1 MPKYAY
7 RCDCCQTEWTS
18 WASISVPIPTECPEC
33 VQGTPYRVPPDS
45 LSTVRESA
53 QKIIHKTG
61 NLVEQAIIEAKED
74 FKKQADARRED
85 GDDYI

>member
-1 MPKYAY
+1 
-7 RCDCCQTEWTS
+7 
-18 WASISVPIPTECPEC
+18 
-33 VQGTPYRVPPDS
+33 VPPDS